1 MALALLQEAD
11 RRVKHKGKLAT
22 VWARN
27 LQIITL
33 SAAGVSDVDIAA
45 QLDITPQTVRNT
57 MNSGLMQALACVAL
71 DRSLEDAIDVHN
83 RIKEAAPLAIQLLTD
98 SMQSPTVGDN
108 LKVKIAQDML
118 DRAGHP
124 RQTLIG
130 SNNPTPFTDDVI
142 SELKKYGNQIR
153 MRSRVVELSIDETTT
168 TFKNGTKNETTTNSD
183 NTPLVHVG
191 EATVVSD

>member
-1 MALALLQEAD
+1 MALAILQQAD
-11 RRVKHKGKLAT
+11 KRVKHKGKLAT
-22 VWARN
+22 IWARN

-33 SAAGVSDVDIAA
+33 SAAGVSDVDIAK

-57 MNSGLMQALACVAL
+57 MKSGLMQALAVVAL
-71 DRSLEDAIDVHN
+71 DRSLEDAIDVHT

-98 SMQSPTVGDN
+98 TMQSPNVGDG
-108 LKVKIAQDML
+108 LKVKVAQDML

-130 SNNPTPFTDDVI
+130 SHNPTPFTEDVI
-142 SELKKYGNQIR
+142 AQLKQYGNQIR
-153 MRSRVVELSIDETTT
+153 MRSRTVELSVTDSPTI
-168 TFKNGTKNETTTNSD
+168 FKNGTKDETTANPD
-183 NTPLVHVG
+183 GTPLVHVG

>member
-1 MALALLQEAD
+1 MALALLQQAD
-11 RRVKHKGKLAT
+11 GRVKHKGKLAT
-22 VWARN
+22 IWARN

-33 SAAGVSDVDIAA
+33 QAAGVSDVDIAA

-57 MNSGLMQALACVAL
+57 MKSGLMQALAVVAL
-71 DRSLEDAIDVHN
+71 DRSLEEAIDVHT

-98 SMQSPTVGDN
+98 SMQSPTIGDA
-108 LKVKIAQDML
+108 LKIKVAQDML

-130 SNNPTPFTDDVI
+130 SSKPTPFNDDVI
-142 SELKKYGNQIR
+142 NELKKYGNQIR
-153 MRSRVVELSIDETTT
+153 MRARVVELSVDEATT
-168 TFKNGTKNETTTNSD
+168 TFKNGTKNDTTTNPDS
-183 NTPLVHVG
+183 TPLVHIG